1 MVAPPAKKLAMILS
15 HRHRLIVLHCR
26 KAAGSSIC
34 VSLARLLGPADLQ
47 ISAIAETL
55 AQAIPL
61 TRRVLREAWR
71 HSPASLALAGGLG
84 SRMRGRALGRAI
96 DHAYRPLLGR
106 KPPHAPARRVAL
118 AFPRE
123 WRDYRKL
130 AVVRNPWD
138 KTVSDYFWRI
148 QRLRRPPSFTAYV
161 QALSEGHDLGG
172 VVPLAFHDNWPMF
185 TIDDRVVA
193 DHIIRFETLQAD
205 LTRAFRQLEVDWD
218 GWLPRSKSG
227 HRPGTAGSTARPGYR
242 SFYTP
247 ELERLVGR
255 LYRAEIERFD
265 YRF

>member
-1 MVAPPAKKLAMILS
+1 MILS

-55 AQAIPL
+55 TQGIPL
-61 TRRVLREAWR
+61 TCRVLREAWR
-71 HSPASLALAGGLG
+71 QSPAILSLARGLG
-84 SRMRGRALGRAI
+84 LRVRGRALGRAI

-106 KPPHAPARRVAL
+106 KPPHAPARRLSL

-148 QRLRRPPSFTAYV
+148 QRLRRPPSFATYV
-161 QALSEGHDLGG
+161 QALSEGNDLGG

-193 DHIIRFETLQAD
+193 DQIVRFETLQAD
-205 LTRAFRQLEVDWD
+205 LVDSLRHLEVDWD

-227 HRPGTAGSTARPGYR
+227 HRPGTGARDASPGYR
-242 SFYTP
+242 SYYTP
-247 ELERLVGR
+247 DLERQVGQ
-255 LYRAEIERFD
+255 LYRAEIEQFN

>member
-1 MVAPPAKKLAMILS
+1 MILS

-47 ISAIAETL
+47 LSAIVDTL
-55 AQAIPL
+55 GQGIPL
-61 TRRVLREAWR
+61 TRRVRREAWR
-71 HSPASLALAGGLG
+71 HNPAALALASGLG
-84 SRMRGRALGRAI
+84 PRMRARALGRAI

-106 KPPHAPARRVAL
+106 KPPHAPARMVAA

-123 WRDYRKL
+123 WSSYRKL

-148 QRLRRPPSFTAYV
+148 QRLRRPPSFSSYV
-161 QALSEGHDLGG
+161 QALAAGDDLGG

-185 TIDDRVVA
+185 TIDNQVVA
-193 DHIIRFETLQAD
+193 DSIVRFEALPSDLASALQLLA
-205 LTRAFRQLEVDWD
+205 VDWD
-218 GWLPRSKSG
+218 GWLPRSKAG
-227 HRPGTAGSTARPGYR
+227 HRPAADRSDYR
-242 SFYTP
+242 SHYSP
-247 ELERLVGR
+247 DLERLVGR
-255 LYRAEIERFD
+255 LYRAEIEQFN